1 MMEHIKYIVE
11 YKREGDREWRFYYG
25 TTVSNMTIDF
35 DRLEEKY
42 EEAKN
47 ATGAAMVRI
56 RKKIEQSQVIEE
68 WKKENENG

>member
-11 YKREGDREWRFYYG
+11 YKREGDREWRFYYS
-25 TTVSNMTIDF
+25 TTDF
-35 DRLEEKY
+35 DRLGKKY
-42 EEAKN
+42 DEAKN
-47 ATGAAMVRI
+47 ATGAAVVRM